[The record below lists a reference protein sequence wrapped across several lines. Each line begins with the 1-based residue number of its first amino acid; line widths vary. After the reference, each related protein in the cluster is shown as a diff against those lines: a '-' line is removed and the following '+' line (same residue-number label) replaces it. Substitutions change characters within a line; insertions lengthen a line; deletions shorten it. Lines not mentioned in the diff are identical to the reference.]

1 MLKELITVN
10 ELVFEEVEEIL
21 KLAELTLINARPT
34 NFYLRA
40 QTTVEDRAR
49 FEVETQELF
58 QRARKKLSQMS
69 PALHD
74 TPQWRNLYARAEQ
87 V

>member
-10 ELVFEEVEEIL
+10 ELPFEEVEEIL
-21 KLAELTLINARPT
+21 KLAELTLTNARPT

-58 QRARKKLSQMS
+58 QRARKKLNEMS
-69 PALHD
+69 YFLQN
-74 TPQWRNLYARAEQ
+74 TPQWEHLYHRAKQ
-87 V
+87 A